1 MWEQNSE
8 DSIWGVRNWL
18 LEVRALGQKEGEDV
32 DSAEWEQWMEELK
45 NDYKGVN
52 SPKLWGSGVIWEML
66 IV

>member
-1 MWEQNSE
+1 
-8 DSIWGVRNWL
+8 

-52 SPKLWGSGVIWEML
+52 SPKL
-66 IV
+66 